1 MKVLLLGGSG
11 QLGQELKEVHKNKEV
26 CLLSPSSTEVN
37 ILNDSKLAN
46 YIKLNKPEIILNFSA
61 FTNVDLA
68 EKSIK
73 KNNDINFNG
82 VKNII
87 KYANEFDI
95 PLIHLSTDYVFGK
108 FDKGPYLIDSKL
120 GSVNKYGSSKLNAE
134 LEMLNNLHKGIIIRT
149 ASLYGIY
156 GSNFFKTFI
165 NVLRN
170 KKEIDVIIYQ
180 KISITWSQ
188 DLALAIAKILDFIK
202 KEKDW
207 VCSKK
212 IDILHL
218 VNKGYTNWY
227 EVASFIA
234 LELENLSNTKNQYK
248 VNSILASEWHIN
260 TPRPKDSRLKFE
272 GKISSLGKVE
282 MPDWKSSLIKALDL
296 YLE

>member
-11 QLGQELKEVHKNKEV
+11 QLGQELKEVHKNKEF

-108 FDKGPYLIDSKL
+108 FDKGPY
-120 GSVNKYGSSKLNAE
+120 KYHG
-134 LEMLNNLHKGIIIRT
+134 
-149 ASLYGIY
+149 
-156 GSNFFKTFI
+156 
-165 NVLRN
+165 
-170 KKEIDVIIYQ
+170 
-180 KISITWSQ
+180 
-188 DLALAIAKILDFIK
+188 
-202 KEKDW
+202 
-207 VCSKK
+207 
-212 IDILHL
+212 
-218 VNKGYTNWY
+218 
-227 EVASFIA
+227 
-234 LELENLSNTKNQYK
+234 
-248 VNSILASEWHIN
+248 
-260 TPRPKDSRLKFE
+260 RLKVLADAAREKGLTF
-272 GKISSLGKVE
+272 
-282 MPDWKSSLIKALDL
+282 
-296 YLE
+296 